1 MGSYEMKISE
11 EFLWWLSGLRTQHSV
26 CEDEGSIPSLT
37 QWVKDP
43 VFLWLWHRPAAAAPG
58 STPAQERPDAAC
70 AAIKREREKKR
81 RYE

>member
-1 MGSYEMKISE
+1 M
-11 EFLWWLSGLRTQHSV
+11 
-26 CEDEGSIPSLT
+26 IPGPT

-70 AAIKREREKKR
+70 AAIKREREREKEGTSKIFGR
-81 RYE
+81 NRSGGRWSGKVLLSDL